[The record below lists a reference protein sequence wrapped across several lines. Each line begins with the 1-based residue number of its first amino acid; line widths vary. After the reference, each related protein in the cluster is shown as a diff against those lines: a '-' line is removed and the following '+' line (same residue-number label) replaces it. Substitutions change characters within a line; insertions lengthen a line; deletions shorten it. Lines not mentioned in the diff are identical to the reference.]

1 MSKAKIE
8 EGETPYRFDWE
19 RAKEVRKTIGQA
31 GSLSI
36 IHVDGKEGR
45 MYDSPLLNGP
55 IVVFKAEGRKCERCW
70 KYSEDV
76 GRNSVHPTVCARCSS
91 VLMSGAFS

>member
-1 MSKAKIE
+1 
-8 EGETPYRFDWE
+8 
-19 RAKEVRKTIGQA
+19 
-31 GSLSI
+31 
-36 IHVDGKEGR
+36 

-76 GRNSVHPTVCARCSS
+76 GKDPNHPTVCARCSR
-91 VLMSGAFS
+91 VLRSGAPA